1 RRSAAS
7 QCNYERRDAGLTP
20 SYRSIAPDRAASATA
35 PGSDWRVRLM
45 LHPLRKFGKVA
56 GRVAVGLWLGD
67 RVRDI
72 VKPRTSRYDY
82 RPGQAAQLYANFCVW
97 IDQTIGWP
105 KLPTYVGLAVLLG
118 ERTKLRQD
126 NLQDTSVFPTL
137 PQPEPQAKGTAYLR
151 ERMPDGSFNDL

>member
-1 RRSAAS
+1 
-7 QCNYERRDAGLTP
+7 
-20 SYRSIAPDRAASATA
+20 
-35 PGSDWRVRLM
+35 M

-151 ERMPDGSFNDL
+151 ERMPDGSFNDLNEPLMGSLGSRFGRNVPLSYTYTEPVDALLDIVG